1 MLIDFR
7 NGMNGKKQK
16 FPCLCFV
23 AEQDSSSV
31 AMTAVGSP
39 PSVNLRYS
47 FDLEDWQDFVPGTTT
62 VPLATTGSRVW
73 LKAADGGNTRFAS
86 SNSIYW
92 KFSLTGKIAAYGSIM
107 SLLDPNDEL
116 RELNDAS
123 NSNCFGNLFHDCV
136 TLTLP
141 PDLPATTISK
151 NCYQSMFN
159 GCTSLKKAPKLPAL
173 TLKAYCYQ
181 YMFNNCASLTDS
193 PELPAVS
200 SEISSNESYECMFKG
215 CVSLTAAPSILPM
228 KILDGGAIYQSMF
241 ENCTSLSIAPPIL
254 ATQTIHT
261 WGWDLYGMF
270 KNCTSLRIPPPALYI
285 NNLQQGAYTSMF
297 NGCTNLTFA
306 PEICATTFASNY
318 VCDSMFNNCRSMVR
332 GPSKLLPTYIGSYT
346 YNFMFGGCSSLTA
359 APALPATNVQSYGYK
374 GMFYGCSLLSSPP
387 IMSATTVQNG
397 ACQQMFQACTSLS
410 ATPKLLATAINATA
424 CYDSMFADCTSLSV
438 VDTQLTAF
446 GTSTTKNWLN
456 NVSPNG
462 TFICSKQLGT
472 QQTIAR
478 GISACPN
485 GWEVFNTDDD
495 QLLCFTTEEASS
507 IVSMKKS
514 TDAAPAVALQYMVLD
529 YEGWKDFIVDETCIQ
544 LNNIGDKVWFRAGS
558 SGNAKFA
565 NSEIDY
571 NNFQLSGKVSASG
584 NIMSLLSDD
593 CENMSSIDNAYCFSG
608 LFNDCSA
615 LTQMPNLPAMQ
626 LAENC
631 YQNMFKNCISLKST
645 ILPATTLQANCY
657 SNMFFGC
664 SSLSSMTT
672 NMTAFYPSNATT
684 NWLSGVAATG
694 KFSCLENLGTNSNI
708 QRGPSY
714 CPSGWTVSNSDNL
727 YVRFTSIEPNVQ
739 IEMKKHGSPIDLDL
753 EYSIDK
759 IIWQKFTPGTTIIS
773 LANAGDKMYLKAGLT
788 KNIRINNTTDNY
800 WNFSISGLVGCSGN
814 IMSLLDSTKEL
825 SSIDYTYCFNQLF
838 ANCSALV
845 TAPDLPAAKLTSY
858 CYSYMFSGCTSLS
871 MAPELPASTLAT
883 YCYQHMFQDCISL
896 LSAPE
901 LPALTATTQCYRNMF
916 ENCMSLKDSPALPA
930 TILAGSCY
938 RQMFS
943 GCSSLTAAPALM
955 VNNPVARST
964 YAYAYMFQDCISLS
978 CPPIMDITTARGG
991 IFDGMFYGCT
1001 ALLSAPEIRTTNT
1014 ISYAFRD
1021 MFNGC
1026 ISLTSGPFLCAT
1038 SLTTQMYQGMFTG
1051 CSSLT
1056 SISVALTSFG
1066 GGTYSTDW
1074 VSGIASNGTFYCSAT
1089 LGDNSTITRGINACP
1104 DGWTVQNI

>member
-31 AMTAVGSP
+31 AMTAVGTP
-39 PSVNLRYS
+39 PSISLRYS
-47 FDLEDWQDFVPGTTT
+47 FDLENWQDFVPGTTT
-62 VPLATTGSRVW
+62 VPLATTRSRVW
-73 LKAADGGNTRFAS
+73 LKASDGGNTRFAS
-86 SNSIYW
+86 SESAYW

-107 SLLDPNDEL
+107 SLLDPTDEL
-116 RELNDAS
+116 RELDNETQQY
-123 NSNCFGNLFHDCV
+123 CFSYLFYSCSA
-136 TLTLP
+136 LTIP
-141 PDLPATTISK
+141 PELPATTLSK
-151 NCYQSMFN
+151 RCYSKMFRD
-159 GCTSLKKAPKLPAL
+159 CTSLKKAPKLPAL
-173 TLKAYCYQ
+173 TAAEGCYSH
-181 YMFNNCASLTDS
+181 MFYNCSSLEAA
-193 PELPAVS
+193 PELPATTQQLGNAGA
-200 SEISSNESYECMFKG
+200 EYESMFYN
-215 CVSLTAAPSILPM
+215 CTSMQTAPSILPM
-228 KILDGGAIYQSMF
+228 VNLSGDGPYLFMF
-241 ENCTSLSIAPPIL
+241 RNCSSLSVAPEML
-254 ATQTIHT
+254 VSSFAGSSWQ
-261 WGWDLYGMF
+261 LQGMF
-270 KNCTSLRIPPPALYI
+270 
-285 NNLQQGAYTSMF
+285 Q
-297 NGCTNLTFA
+297 GCTNLRTPPPVLYAKTLPQATYYNMFSGCTSLTSA
-306 PEICATTFASNY
+306 PEICATTLPSGYQFHG
-318 VCDSMFNNCRSMVR
+318 MFDQCKSMVR
-332 GPSKLLPTYIGSYT
+332 GPSKLPAPTVTNYA
-346 YNFMFGGCSSLTA
+346 YNFMFGGCSSLTS
-359 APALPATNVQSYGYK
+359 APELPATTVNSYGYN
-374 GMFYGCSLLSSPP
+374 GMFYDCKSISSPP
-387 IMSATTVQNG
+387 MMSATSIGTYG
-397 ACQQMFQACTSLS
+397 CRLMFGNCTSLS
-410 ATPKLLATAINATA
+410 ATPKLLAKSINTNS
-424 CYDSMFADCTSLSV
+424 YESMFNGCTHLSV

-446 GTSTTKNWLN
+446 ASNTTQNWLAG
-456 NVSPNG
+456 VASNG
-462 TFICSKQLGT
+462 TFICPMQLGT
-472 QQTIAR
+472 QQTISR
-478 GISACPN
+478 GTSACPN
-485 GWEVFNTDDD
+485 GWEVFNPDDN
-495 QLLCFTTEEASS
+495 QLLCFTAEEASS

-514 TDAAPAVALQYMVLD
+514 TDAAPAVTLQYMILD

-593 CENMSSIDNAYCFSG
+593 CENMTSIDNAYCFSG

-615 LTQMPNLPAMQ
+615 LTQTPNLPIMQ

-631 YQNMFKNCISLKST
+631 YQNMFKNCISLKSA
-645 ILPATTLQANCY
+645 ILPAATLQADCY
-657 SNMFFGC
+657 SNMFYGC
-664 SSLSSMTT
+664 SSLSSVTT
-672 NMTAFYPSNATT
+672 NMQAFYPSNATT

-694 KFSCLENLGTNSNI
+694 EFICSENLGTKNNI
-708 QRGPSY
+708 SRGPSY
-714 CPSGWTVSNSDNL
+714 CPSGWTVSNTDNL
-727 YVRFTSIEPNVQ
+727 YISFTSIEPNVQ

-773 LANAGDKMYLKAGLT
+773 LANAGDKIYLKAGLT

-825 SSIDYTYCFNQLF
+825 LSIDYTYCFNQLF
-838 ANCSALV
+838 SNCSALV
-845 TAPDLPAAKLTSY
+845 TAPDLPATTLASY
-858 CYSYMFSGCTSLS
+858 CYSHMFSGCTSLS
-871 MAPELPASTLAT
+871 IAPELPASTLQT
-883 YCYQHMFQDCISL
+883 YCYQYMFQDCISL

-930 TILAGSCY
+930 IILAGSCY

-943 GCSSLTAAPALM
+943 GCSSLTAAPALT

-964 YAYAYMFQDCISLS
+964 YAYAHMFQNCISLS

-991 IFDGMFYGCT
+991 IFDGMFDGCI
-1001 ALLSAPEIRTTNT
+1001 ALLSAPEIRTTNAV
-1014 ISYAFRD
+1014 SYSFRD

-1038 SLTTQMYQGMFTG
+1038 SLTTQMYKNIFAG

-1056 SISVALTSFG
+1056 SISVALTSFN

-1074 VSGIASNGTFYCSAT
+1074 VSGIASNGTFYCPT
-1089 LGDNSTITRGINACP
+1089 VLGNDSTIERGVNACP